1 MNQLFQ
7 KGLDISKS
15 LVFSRMLKR
24 APGILSMPVKLGMLL
39 TSAYTVLTKD
49 TRDTSGFEQVRS
61 LMLTFVRMVKA
72 YANGSYRQIPTKSIL
87 LGVGV
92 LIYLV
97 SPLDLVPDFIPGLG
111 FLDDLGLITWLISN
125 LRDQLD
131 RFEQWEITQHFSE
144 AGAGHS

>member
-125 LRDQLD
+125 LRAQLD

>member
-125 LRDQLD
+125 LRDQLA